1 MTINDP
7 QNDGDEYLDAF
18 CALGGQ
24 SDKSGYIEKN
34 RLIQIIREEFALTID
49 MVVSAFPFLLCVSG
63 VPS

>member
-49 MVVSAFPFLLCVSG
+49 MVVSAFPF
-63 VPS
+63 